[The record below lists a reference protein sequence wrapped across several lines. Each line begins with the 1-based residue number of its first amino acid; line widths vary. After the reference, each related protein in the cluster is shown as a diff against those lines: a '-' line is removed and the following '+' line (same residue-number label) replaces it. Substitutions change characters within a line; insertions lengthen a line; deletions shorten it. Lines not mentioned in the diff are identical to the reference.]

1 VPDAKQW
8 LTKYYTENYRLK
20 STNPIKK
27 RRREPKCSIRISS
40 SYLGKRKEN
49 SKSTDSKE
57 NVTNKS
63 TELVRQDVDDIV
75 HERLSSITL

>member
-1 VPDAKQW
+1 VPNAKQW

-27 RRREPKCSIRISS
+27 RRREPKCPIRISS

-49 SKSTDSKE
+49 SKSTDNKE
-57 NVTNKS
+57 NV
-63 TELVRQDVDDIV
+63 TELVRQDVDAIV